1 MKRVSRLIIS
11 LSVLVFSLSLTPSS
25 ALACAACFG
34 RSDSKMAEGM
44 NMGILSLLV
53 VITTVLFGM
62 ACFFVFLAKRA
73 TAASAS
79 EQVDALEEIS
89 ATTGCKLN

>member
-1 MKRVSRLIIS
+1 M
-11 LSVLVFSLSLTPSS
+11 SVLAFFLSFAPSS
-25 ALACAACFG
+25 AVACAACFG

-53 VITTVLFGM
+53 VITSVLFGM

-73 TAASAS
+73 TAASLS
-79 EQVDALEEIS
+79 EQAGALEQVS

>member
-1 MKRVSRLIIS
+1 MKRVSRLTI
-11 LSVLVFSLSLTPSS
+11 LFS
-25 ALACAACFG
+25 ALIFSALLAPAPAMACAACFG
-34 RSDSKMAEGM
+34 KSDSKMAEGM

-73 TAASAS
+73 TAVPAGGEAG
-79 EQVDALEEIS
+79 ALEEIS
-89 ATTGCKLN
+89 ETTACKLN

>member
-1 MKRVSRLIIS
+1 M
-11 LSVLVFSLSLTPSS
+11 
-25 ALACAACFG
+25 ACAACFG
-34 RSDSKMAEGM
+34 KSDSKMAEGM

-73 TAASAS
+73 TAASVPEQS
-79 EQVDALEEIS
+79 EVLKEMS